1 MTDYLKI
8 HLKIAIAYLRSR
20 NKYLLDGCK
29 WVPTNSSKT
38 DVRQTI
44 KDYREEMK

>member
-1 MTDYLKI
+1 MNDYIKT
-8 HLKIAIAYLRSR
+8 HLALAIAYLRSR

-29 WVPTNSSKT
+29 WVPTNAGKT

-44 KDYREEMK
+44 KEYREEMK